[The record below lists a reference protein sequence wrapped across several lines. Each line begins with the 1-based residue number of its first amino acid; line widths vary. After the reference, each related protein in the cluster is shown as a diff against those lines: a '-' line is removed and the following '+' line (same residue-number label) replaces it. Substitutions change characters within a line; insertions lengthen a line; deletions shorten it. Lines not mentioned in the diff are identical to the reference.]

1 MAATGRVCTGFSKP
15 YVAVYSNTSGT
26 ISYTKGQVLARGV
39 EVSIE
44 PEAGDDN
51 TFYADNVAAEVSPG
65 IFTGGTVTLTVDGL
79 LPAAESLIYGLPEPE
94 PVTVDSA
101 SVDVYAYGDA
111 MDIPYCG
118 IGFIAR
124 YQSDGVVSYVPIVL
138 TKTRF
143 TVNGTSAATQEDGI
157 DWQTQELS
165 ATLMRDDSSSHNW
178 KKVGAGQTTEAAA
191 EAVIKQLLGITAA

>member
-1 MAATGRVCTGFSKP
+1 MAAKGRICTGFSKP

-26 ISYTKGQVLARGV
+26 ISYTDGQILARGV

-79 LPAAESLIYGLPEPE
+79 LPAAETLIYGLPDPE
-94 PVTVDSA
+94 TVSIDSNT
-101 SVDVYAYGDA
+101 VNVYAYGDA
-111 MDIPYCG
+111 MEIPYCG
-118 IGFIAR
+118 IGFVAR

-143 TVNGTSAATQEDGI
+143 TMNSTSAATQEDSI

-165 ATLMRDDSSSHNW
+165 ATLMRDDSSAHNW
-178 KKVGAGQTTEAAA
+178 KKVGEGQTTEAAA
-191 EAVIKQLLGITAA
+191 EAVIKELLDITGA

>member
-1 MAATGRVCTGFSKP
+1 MAAAGRVCTGFSKP

-26 ISYTKGQVLARGV
+26 VSYTKGQILARGV
-39 EVSIE
+39 DVSIE

-65 IFTGGTVTLTVDGL
+65 VFTGGTVTLTVDGL
-79 LPAAESLIYGLPEPE
+79 LPTAETLIYGLPEPDS
-94 PVTVDSA
+94 VTVDSS
-101 SVDVYAYGDA
+101 SVDVYAYGDG
-111 MDIPYCG
+111 MSIPYCG
-118 IGFIAR
+118 LGFVAR

-143 TVNGTSAATQEDGI
+143 TVGTTSAATQEDSV

-165 ATLMRDDSSSHNW
+165 ATLMRDDTSSHNW
-178 KKVGAGQTTEAAA
+178 KKVGAGQATEAAA
-191 EAVIKQLLGITAA
+191 EAVLKQILGIIGS

>member
-1 MAATGRVCTGFSKP
+1 MAAAGRVCTGFSKP
-15 YVAVYSNTSGT
+15 YVAVYSNTSGSV
-26 ISYTKGQVLARGV
+26 SYTKGQILARGV
-39 EVSIE
+39 DVSIE

-65 IFTGGTVTLTVDGL
+65 VFTGGTVTLTVDGL
-79 LPAAESLIYGLPEPE
+79 LPAAETLIYGLPEPE
-94 PVTVDSA
+94 SVTVSDS
-101 SVDVYAYGDA
+101 SVDVYAYGDG
-111 MDIPYCG
+111 MSIPYCG

-124 YQSDGVVSYVPIVL
+124 YQSDGIVSYVPIVL

-143 TVNGTSAATQEDGI
+143 AIGSTSAATQEDSV

-165 ATLMRDDSSSHNW
+165 ATLMRDDTSSHNW

-191 EAVIKQLLGITAA
+191 EAVLKQILGITGS